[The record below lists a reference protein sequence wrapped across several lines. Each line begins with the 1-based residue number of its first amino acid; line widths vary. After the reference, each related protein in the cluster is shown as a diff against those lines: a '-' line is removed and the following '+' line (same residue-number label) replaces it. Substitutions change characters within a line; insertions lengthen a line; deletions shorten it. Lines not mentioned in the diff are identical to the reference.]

1 MYKALIADDEE
12 IIRSGLSRLLAR
24 DPDFEVAALAEDGE
38 QALELAAERLPDL
51 LLVDINM
58 PFLNGLEF
66 IERLEGVLRGA
77 VIIVITGY
85 DDFSYAQQ
93 ALRLGVFDYLLKP
106 VMEDAFYDAVGRAK
120 QQLQTNRR
128 QVKYLD
134 WARMQLEKNRSSLVA
149 AFLDGWLEGRYSE
162 PEVAEQL
169 GYLGISIPEPYGVTV
184 AHLSVNEGKT
194 MVGQEWDEN
203 LLYYAAENIARE
215 LFEPLGPVTSCKNAS
230 GDLVVLSSCLPAAR
244 WSATARELRE
254 LLEEHLP
261 AQAVLSQVP
270 GDRLAGL
277 PEAYDDAMELLEQ
290 REKCP
295 QSVLEAR
302 RYIEER
308 YADPCLSL
316 QGAADRLHLSPPAP
330 EPPLPPRDGGHLCRL
345 PLAGAHPAGGRAAR
359 RRGAQDVRDRGAGGL
374 FKPALFQQ
382 RLQKGARRLPDGV
395 PEGRRRAVTE
405 KEGTAI

>member
-277 PEAYDDAMELLEQ
+277 PEVYDDAMELLEQ

>member
-1 MYKALIADDEE
+1 M
-12 IIRSGLSRLLAR
+12 
-24 DPDFEVAALAEDGE
+24 
-38 QALELAAERLPDL
+38 
-51 LLVDINM
+51 
-58 PFLNGLEF
+58 NGLEF

-277 PEAYDDAMELLEQ
+277 PEVYDDAMELLEQ

-316 QGAADRLHLSPPAP
+316 QGAADRLHLSPQ
-330 EPPLPPRDGGHLCRL
+330 HLSRL
-345 PLAGAHPAGGRAAR
+345 FRHETGVTFVDYLSR
-359 RRGAQDVRDRGAGGL
+359 VRI
-374 FKPALFQQ
+374 
-382 RLQKGARRLPDGV
+382 
-395 PEGRRRAVTE
+395 RRAVE
-405 KEGTAI
+405 LLADGELKMYEIAERVGYSSQHYFSSAFKKVLGVSPMEYRRGGAAR

>member
-1 MYKALIADDEE
+1 
-12 IIRSGLSRLLAR
+12 
-24 DPDFEVAALAEDGE
+24 
-38 QALELAAERLPDL
+38 
-51 LLVDINM
+51 
-58 PFLNGLEF
+58 
-66 IERLEGVLRGA
+66 
-77 VIIVITGY
+77 
-85 DDFSYAQQ
+85 
-93 ALRLGVFDYLLKP
+93 
-106 VMEDAFYDAVGRAK
+106 
-120 QQLQTNRR
+120 
-128 QVKYLD
+128 
-134 WARMQLEKNRSSLVA
+134 
-149 AFLDGWLEGRYSE
+149 
-162 PEVAEQL
+162 
-169 GYLGISIPEPYGVTV
+169 
-184 AHLSVNEGKT
+184 

-308 YADPCLSL
+308 YAAPCLSL
-316 QGAADRLHLSPPAP
+316 QGAADRLHLSPQ
-330 EPPLPPRDGGHLCRL
+330 HLSRL
-345 PLAGAHPAGGRAAR
+345 FRHETGVTFVDYLSR
-359 RRGAQDVRDRGAGGL
+359 VRI
-374 FKPALFQQ
+374 
-382 RLQKGARRLPDGV
+382 
-395 PEGRRRAVTE
+395 RRAVE
-405 KEGTAI
+405 LLADGELKMYEIAERVGYSSQHYFSSAFKKVLGVSPMEYRRGGAAR

>member
-244 WSATARELRE
+244 RASMTSGRFFGSKYCSSARCMAFS
-254 LLEEHLP
+254 
-261 AQAVLSQVP
+261 LSV
-270 GDRLAGL
+270 
-277 PEAYDDAMELLEQ
+277 
-290 REKCP
+290 
-295 QSVLEAR
+295 
-302 RYIEER
+302 
-308 YADPCLSL
+308 
-316 QGAADRLHLSPPAP
+316 
-330 EPPLPPRDGGHLCRL
+330 
-345 PLAGAHPAGGRAAR
+345 
-359 RRGAQDVRDRGAGGL
+359 RGTYTGFRV
-374 FKPALFQQ
+374 
-382 RLQKGARRLPDGV
+382 
-395 PEGRRRAVTE
+395 
-405 KEGTAI
+405 

>member
-244 WSATARELRE
+244 WSATARELR
-254 LLEEHLP
+254 
-261 AQAVLSQVP
+261 
-270 GDRLAGL
+270 
-277 PEAYDDAMELLEQ
+277 
-290 REKCP
+290 
-295 QSVLEAR
+295 
-302 RYIEER
+302 
-308 YADPCLSL
+308 
-316 QGAADRLHLSPPAP
+316 
-330 EPPLPPRDGGHLCRL
+330 
-345 PLAGAHPAGGRAAR
+345 
-359 RRGAQDVRDRGAGGL
+359 
-374 FKPALFQQ
+374 
-382 RLQKGARRLPDGV
+382 
-395 PEGRRRAVTE
+395 
-405 KEGTAI
+405 

>member
-215 LFEPLGPVTSCKNAS
+215 L
-230 GDLVVLSSCLPAAR
+230 
-244 WSATARELRE
+244 RE

-316 QGAADRLHLSPPAP
+316 QGAADRLHLSPQ
-330 EPPLPPRDGGHLCRL
+330 HLSRL
-345 PLAGAHPAGGRAAR
+345 FRHETGVTFVDYLSR
-359 RRGAQDVRDRGAGGL
+359 VRI
-374 FKPALFQQ
+374 
-382 RLQKGARRLPDGV
+382 
-395 PEGRRRAVTE
+395 RRAVE
-405 KEGTAI
+405 LLADGELKMYEIAERVGYSSQHYFSSAFKKVLGVSPMEYRRGGAAR

>member
-1 MYKALIADDEE
+1 
-12 IIRSGLSRLLAR
+12 
-24 DPDFEVAALAEDGE
+24 
-38 QALELAAERLPDL
+38 
-51 LLVDINM
+51 M

-277 PEAYDDAMELLEQ
+277 P
-290 REKCP
+290 RRTTTRWSCSSSGKN
-295 QSVLEAR
+295 AR
-302 RYIEER
+302 SRCWR
-308 YADPCLSL
+308 RGVTSRSATPTPASRSR
-316 QGAADRLHLSPPAP
+316 GRADRLAPLPPAP

-395 PEGRRRAVTE
+395 SEGRRRAVTE

>member
-134 WARMQLEKNRSSLVA
+134 WARMQLEKNRSSPPSSTAGLR
-149 AFLDGWLEGRYSE
+149 GG
-162 PEVAEQL
+162 
-169 GYLGISIPEPYGVTV
+169 T
-184 AHLSVNEGKT
+184 
-194 MVGQEWDEN
+194 
-203 LLYYAAENIARE
+203 
-215 LFEPLGPVTSCKNAS
+215 AS
-230 GDLVVLSSCLPAAR
+230 RRWPSS
-244 WSATARELRE
+244 SATSA
-254 LLEEHLP
+254 
-261 AQAVLSQVP
+261 
-270 GDRLAGL
+270 
-277 PEAYDDAMELLEQ
+277 
-290 REKCP
+290 
-295 QSVLEAR
+295 
-302 RYIEER
+302 
-308 YADPCLSL
+308 
-316 QGAADRLHLSPPAP
+316 SPSPSP
-330 EPPLPPRDGGHLCRL
+330 
-345 PLAGAHPAGGRAAR
+345 
-359 RRGAQDVRDRGAGGL
+359 
-374 FKPALFQQ
+374 
-382 RLQKGARRLPDGV
+382 
-395 PEGRRRAVTE
+395 
-405 KEGTAI
+405 TASRSRTSR

>member
-149 AFLDGWLEGRYSE
+149 AFLDGWLEGRY
-162 PEVAEQL
+162 
-169 GYLGISIPEPYGVTV
+169 
-184 AHLSVNEGKT
+184 
-194 MVGQEWDEN
+194 
-203 LLYYAAENIARE
+203 
-215 LFEPLGPVTSCKNAS
+215 
-230 GDLVVLSSCLPAAR
+230 
-244 WSATARELRE
+244 
-254 LLEEHLP
+254 
-261 AQAVLSQVP
+261 
-270 GDRLAGL
+270 
-277 PEAYDDAMELLEQ
+277 
-290 REKCP
+290 
-295 QSVLEAR
+295 
-302 RYIEER
+302 
-308 YADPCLSL
+308 LSL
-316 QGAADRLHLSPPAP
+316 IH
-330 EPPLPPRDGGHLCRL
+330 
-345 PLAGAHPAGGRAAR
+345 
-359 RRGAQDVRDRGAGGL
+359 
-374 FKPALFQQ
+374 
-382 RLQKGARRLPDGV
+382 
-395 PEGRRRAVTE
+395 
-405 KEGTAI
+405 I

>member
-1 MYKALIADDEE
+1 
-12 IIRSGLSRLLAR
+12 
-24 DPDFEVAALAEDGE
+24 
-38 QALELAAERLPDL
+38 
-51 LLVDINM
+51 
-58 PFLNGLEF
+58 
-66 IERLEGVLRGA
+66 
-77 VIIVITGY
+77 
-85 DDFSYAQQ
+85 
-93 ALRLGVFDYLLKP
+93 
-106 VMEDAFYDAVGRAK
+106 
-120 QQLQTNRR
+120 
-128 QVKYLD
+128 
-134 WARMQLEKNRSSLVA
+134 MQLEKNRSSLVA

-270 GDRLAGL
+270 GDRLAGQ

-290 REKCP
+290 REKAL

-308 YADPCLSL
+308 YARPLPL
-316 QGAADRLHLSPPAP
+316 APGGGGPPAPLPPAP

-395 PEGRRRAVTE
+395 SEGRRRAVTE

>member
-120 QQLQTNRR
+120 QQLLTNRR

-230 GDLVVLSSCLPAAR
+230 GDLVVLSSCLPAVR

-261 AQAVLSQVP
+261 AQAVLSQAP

-277 PEAYDDAMELLEQ
+277 PEAYDDYTKAIELNPEFG
-290 REKCP
+290 
-295 QSVLEAR
+295 EAYYNR
-302 RYIEER
+302 GLVQIFMKNTRKGCLDLSKAGELGIENAYE
-308 YADPCLSL
+308 
-316 QGAADRLHLSPPAP
+316 
-330 EPPLPPRDGGHLCRL
+330 
-345 PLAGAHPAGGRAAR
+345 
-359 RRGAQDVRDRGAGGL
+359 
-374 FKPALFQQ
+374 AL
-382 RLQKGARRLPDGV
+382 KHYTVIEHD
-395 PEGRRRAVTE
+395 
-405 KEGTAI
+405 

>member
-230 GDLVVLSSCLPAAR
+230 GDLVALSSCLPAAR

-316 QGAADRLHLSPPAP
+316 QGAADRLHLSPQ
-330 EPPLPPRDGGHLCRL
+330 HLSRL
-345 PLAGAHPAGGRAAR
+345 FRHETGVTFVDYLSR
-359 RRGAQDVRDRGAGGL
+359 VRI
-374 FKPALFQQ
+374 
-382 RLQKGARRLPDGV
+382 
-395 PEGRRRAVTE
+395 RRAVE
-405 KEGTAI
+405 LLADGELKMYEIAERVGYSSQHYFSSAFKKVLGVSPMEYRRGGAAR

>member
-12 IIRSGLSRLLAR
+12 IIRSGLSRLLAK
-24 DPDFEVAALAEDGE
+24 DPDFEAAVLAEDGE
-38 QALELAAERLPDL
+38 QALELAAGHLPDL

-85 DDFSYAQQ
+85 DDFAYAQR

-120 QQLQTNRR
+120 QQLQTNRK

-149 AFLDGWLEGRYSE
+149 SFLDDWLGGRYSE
-162 PEVAEQL
+162 PEAAEQL
-169 GYLGISIPEPYGVTV
+169 EYLGVSISEPCGVTV
-184 AHLSVNEGKT
+184 AHLSVSEGRT
-194 MVGQEWDEN
+194 AVGQEWDEN

-215 LFEPLGPVTSCKNAS
+215 LFEPLGPVTSCKNAN
-230 GDLVVLSSCLPAAR
+230 GDLVVISSRLPAAR

-261 AQAVLSQVP
+261 AQAVLAQAP
-270 GDRLAGL
+270 CGRPADL
-277 PEAYDDAMELLEQ
+277 PEAYDDPMEQLGQ

-295 QSVLEAR
+295 QAVLEAR

-308 YADPCLSL
+308 FSDPGLSL
-316 QGAADRLHLSPPAP
+316 QGAAEFLHLSPQ
-330 EPPLPPRDGGHLCRL
+330 HLSRL
-345 PLAGAHPAGGRAAR
+345 FRHEAGVTFVDYLSR
-359 RRGAQDVRDRGAGGL
+359 VRI
-374 FKPALFQQ
+374 
-382 RLQKGARRLPDGV
+382 
-395 PEGRRRAVTE
+395 RRAVE
-405 KEGTAI
+405 LLADGELKMYEIAERVGYSSQHYFSSAFKRVLGVSPMEYRRGGAAR

>member
-120 QQLQTNRR
+120 QQLLTNRR

-230 GDLVVLSSCLPAAR
+230 GDLVVLSSCLPAVR

-261 AQAVLSQVP
+261 AQAVLSQAPATVWQVCP
-270 GDRLAGL
+270 RRTTTRWSCSSSGKNAHSRCWRRGVTSRSAT
-277 PEAYDDAMELLEQ
+277 PTPASRS
-290 REKCP
+290 RE
-295 QSVLEAR
+295 R
-302 RYIEER
+302 RT
-308 YADPCLSL
+308 ACT
-316 QGAADRLHLSPPAP
+316 SPPS
-330 EPPLPPRDGGHLCRL
+330 
-345 PLAGAHPAGGRAAR
+345 
-359 RRGAQDVRDRGAGGL
+359 
-374 FKPALFQQ
+374 
-382 RLQKGARRLPDGV
+382 
-395 PEGRRRAVTE
+395 T
-405 KEGTAI
+405 

>member
-230 GDLVVLSSCLPAAR
+230 GDLVVLSACLPAAR

-316 QGAADRLHLSPPAP
+316 QGAADRLHLSPQ
-330 EPPLPPRDGGHLCRL
+330 HLSRL
-345 PLAGAHPAGGRAAR
+345 FRHETGVTFVDYLSR
-359 RRGAQDVRDRGAGGL
+359 VRI
-374 FKPALFQQ
+374 
-382 RLQKGARRLPDGV
+382 
-395 PEGRRRAVTE
+395 RRAVE
-405 KEGTAI
+405 LLADGELKMYEIAERVGYSSQHYFSSAFKKVLGVSPMEYRRGGAAR

>member
-106 VMEDAFYDAVGRAK
+106 VMGGRVLRRGRTRQAAAPDQPQAGQNTSTGRACSSKRTARRSSPPSSTAGLRGGTASRRWPSSSATSASPSRALRRHGRAPLGERGEDDGGAGVGREPA
-120 QQLQTNRR
+120 LLRGGEHR
-128 QVKYLD
+128 AGALRA
-134 WARMQLEKNRSSLVA
+134 AR
-149 AFLDGWLEGRYSE
+149 
-162 PEVAEQL
+162 P
-169 GYLGISIPEPYGVTV
+169 
-184 AHLSVNEGKT
+184 
-194 MVGQEWDEN
+194 
-203 LLYYAAENIARE
+203 
-215 LFEPLGPVTSCKNAS
+215 
-230 GDLVVLSSCLPAAR
+230 GDLLQERERRPRGPLLLPARRALERHRAGTAGAAGGAPAR
-244 WSATARELRE
+244 AGGAVAGPGRPSGRSA
-254 LLEEHLP
+254 
-261 AQAVLSQVP
+261 
-270 GDRLAGL
+270 
-277 PEAYDDAMELLEQ
+277 EAYDDAMELLEQ

-308 YADPCLSL
+308 YADPGLSL
-316 QGAADRLHLSPPAP
+316 QGAADRLHLSPQ
-330 EPPLPPRDGGHLCRL
+330 HLSRL
-345 PLAGAHPAGGRAAR
+345 FRHETGVTFVDYLSR
-359 RRGAQDVRDRGAGGL
+359 VRI
-374 FKPALFQQ
+374 
-382 RLQKGARRLPDGV
+382 
-395 PEGRRRAVTE
+395 RRAVE
-405 KEGTAI
+405 LLADGELKMYEIAERVGYSSQHYFSSAFKKVLGVSPMEYRRGGAAR